1 MQTKLLRLCA
11 GAACAVSAVCAQE
24 AAFYRIL
31 SPAGSGITAFSAGS
45 GVIAWT
51 NAATA
56 GVTCT
61 VQRASSLAPAD
72 WRDVVRHEATNTAVR
87 LRLDDP
93 AAPEGMAYIP
103 AGSFEM
109 GIDDESDYNPAEVP
123 VHWVYVSAFYM
134 AKTEVTWSQW
144 SAVRTWAV
152 ANGYAFDNAVGGKA
166 AAHPVHTVNWF
177 DAVKWCNARSEM
189 EGLPVCYF
197 TDAAKTLV
205 YRTGQ
210 VAPTVAWSAGGY
222 RLPTEAEWEKAAR
235 GGPADLRFPHG
246 DTITHADANFYS
258 DAKYANYDFSDPR
271 GYHPDYDE
279 GAYPYTS
286 PVGSFAPNGY
296 GLYDMVGNILEWCWD
311 WWSGD
316 YYSTSPYLDPRGPET
331 ASSRALR
338 GGRGGWMRDTSG
350 WWTATTTARPPITAA
365 PAITT
370 SVSAWRAARGR
381 RRINESAGET

>member
-31 SPAGSGITAFSAGS
+31 SPADSGITDFSAAG
-45 GVIAWT
+45 GIMAWT
-51 NAATA
+51 NAATV

-93 AAPEGMAYIP
+93 VAPADMAYIP

-152 ANGYAFDNAVGGKA
+152 ANGYAFDNTGGGKA

-210 VAPTVAWSAGGY
+210 VAPTVAWNAGGY

-235 GGPADLRFPHG
+235 GGPAGLRFPHG

-271 GYHPDYDE
+271 GYHPVYND
-279 GAYPYTS
+279 GVMPYTS

-296 GLYDMVGNILEWCWD
+296 GLHDMAGNIPEWCWD
-311 WWSGD
+311 WWSGE
-316 YYSTSPYLDPRGPET
+316 YYPVSPYLDPSGPET
-331 ASSRALR
+331 ASARALR
-338 GGRGGWMRDTSG
+338 GGSWRLDASFLRVVDRNVSRTPNYNGGSSNYHFGFR
-350 WWTATTTARPPITAA
+350 
-365 PAITT
+365 
-370 SVSAWRAARGR
+370 VARG
-381 RRINESAGET
+381 AGQPAN